1 MTDWSAGPLRLCQVV
16 DGVLVEVVDS
26 GPSRAGGNDSDSGP
40 LNLDDLD
47 LRLNDLKDLVFTEYE
62 PSSRKRLRKFP
73 DLLEAVDE
81 GVISLE
87 SAALIAGI
95 KRPRVRVRADDVF
108 LAVKTLLEY
117 YTSEE
122 ILLAL
127 IEHDELLAEY
137 LIASGVVGVCATHEG
152 VGCVCHT

>member
-1 MTDWSAGPLRLCQVV
+1 MTDT
-16 DGVLVEVVDS
+16 
-26 GPSRAGGNDSDSGP
+26 GPSRAGSNDSDPGP
-40 LNLDDLD
+40 LNFDYLH
-47 LRLNDLKDLVFTEYE
+47 DLVFRELE
-62 PSSRKRLRKFP
+62 PSSRKRLWKFP

-95 KRPRVRVRADDVF
+95 KRPRVRVRTDDVF

-137 LIASGVVGVCATHEG
+137 LIASGVVGVCDTHEG

>member
-1 MTDWSAGPLRLCQVV
+1 MTDT
-16 DGVLVEVVDS
+16 
-26 GPSRAGGNDSDSGP
+26 GPSRAGSNDSDPGP
-40 LNLDDLD
+40 LNFDYLH
-47 LRLNDLKDLVFTEYE
+47 DLVFRELE
-62 PSSRKRLRKFP
+62 PSSRKRLWKFP

-95 KRPRVRVRADDVF
+95 KRPRVRVRTDSAS
-108 LAVKTLLEY
+108 LAVATLLEH

-127 IEHDELLAEY
+127 IEQDELLAEY
-137 LIASGVVGVCATHEG
+137 LIAAGVIGVCATCEG

>member
-1 MTDWSAGPLRLCQVV
+1 MTDTS
-16 DGVLVEVVDS
+16 
-26 GPSRAGGNDSDSGP
+26 PSRAGGNDSDTGP
-40 LNLDDLD
+40 LNFDYLH
-47 LRLNDLKDLVFTEYE
+47 DLVFTEYE

-108 LAVKTLLEY
+108 LAVKPEST
-117 YTSEE
+117 
-122 ILLAL
+122 
-127 IEHDELLAEY
+127 D
-137 LIASGVVGVCATHEG
+137 G
-152 VGCVCHT
+152 